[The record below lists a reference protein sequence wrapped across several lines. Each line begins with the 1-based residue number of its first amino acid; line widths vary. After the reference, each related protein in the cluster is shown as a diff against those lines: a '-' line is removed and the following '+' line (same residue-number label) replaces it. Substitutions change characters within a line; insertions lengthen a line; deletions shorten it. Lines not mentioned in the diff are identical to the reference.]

1 MPIPDLDPRAAH
13 SLMKMGG
20 KKKLDALMQLL
31 KESGPARVAELAATP
46 DLREAQ
52 AAARA
57 LKSSAAN
64 LGLAALEDLCD
75 QVLEAKAWSA
85 KHPLAAEAEAAL
97 ARGSAALLA
106 ERARL

>member
-1 MPIPDLDPRAAH
+1 MPIPDLDPRAVH

-31 KESGPARVAELAATP
+31 REHGPVRVTELAATA

-57 LKSSAAN
+57 LKSSAAT

-75 QVLEAKAWSA
+75 QVIESKSWRQGD
-85 KHPLAAEAEAAL
+85 PLTGQVQAAL
-97 ARGSAALLA
+97 VRGSAALQA

>member
-1 MPIPDLDPRAAH
+1 
-13 SLMKMGG
+13 MKMGG
-20 KKKLDALMQLL
+20 KKKLDALIQLIQ
-31 KESGPARVAELAATP
+31 ESGPARVAELAATP

-57 LKSSAAN
+57 LKTSAAN

-75 QVLEAKAWSA
+75 QVIEAKAWSQG
-85 KHPLAAEAEAAL
+85 HPLAGEAKAAL
-97 ARGSAALLA
+97 ARGHAALLA